1 VTSGITIYV
10 DAVCDLFHFG
20 HVAFF
25 ARARALGDRL
35 IVGLL
40 SDADAATYK
49 PRPILTHAER
59 VAVVRGCRHVDL
71 VLDDPAPL
79 HCTRQFLDS
88 IGAAYCCH
96 GDDMAEEEL
105 AFWYADLI
113 DSGRLRTVPY
123 SAGISSRDIVARVV
137 DRARAGTL
145 RPGSTL

>member
-1 VTSGITIYV
+1 MSPGTTIYV

-20 HVAFF
+20 HVEFF

-49 PRPILTHAER
+49 PQPILTHAER
-59 VAVVRGCRHVDL
+59 VAVVKGCRHVDL
-71 VLDDPAPL
+71 VLEEPAPL
-79 HCTRQFLDS
+79 HCTRVFLDA
-88 IGAAYCCH
+88 IGAAFCCH
-96 GDDMAEEEL
+96 GDDMPPEEL

-113 DSGRLRTVPY
+113 GSGRLRTVPY
-123 SAGISSRDIVARVV
+123 SAGISSRGIIARVV
-137 DRARAGTL
+137 ERARAGTL